1 MLLNKD
7 FIQKNHALFSWF
19 SPDGHK
25 MMAQASLRCPKT
37 LLPTSPAPPLIA
49 CQLKKLANETCNILH
64 HYIDQQTQPPTPWC
78 TLLASWSLPSAV
90 APGRQCV
97 RGTLVR
103 PKNIAK
109 SMLLNKDFIQ
119 KKHALFSWFSPE
131 GPMDADHPDRC
142 KTCQGTCGTWCMCNT
157 PGLWNLSLG
166 HPQNLETMNFIWASH
181 TLTCWWPEKCWRKL
195 R

>member
-1 MLLNKD
+1 MLCCLD
-7 FIQKNHALFSWF
+7 FL
-19 SPDGHK
+19 PR
-25 MMAQASLRCPKT
+25 AQWTLIKKRSLPLLGGCCLHLGFCHQQWLLEGNVWGGPLSDQKT
-37 LLPTSPAPPLIA
+37 LPNQCFWIR
-49 CQLKKLANETCNILH
+49 
-64 HYIDQQTQPPTPWC
+64 
-78 TLLASWSLPSAV
+78 TLY
-90 APGRQCV
+90 
-97 RGTLVR
+97 
-103 PKNIAK
+103 K
-109 SMLLNKDFIQ
+109 
-119 KKHALFSWFSPE
+119 KKHALFSCFSPQ